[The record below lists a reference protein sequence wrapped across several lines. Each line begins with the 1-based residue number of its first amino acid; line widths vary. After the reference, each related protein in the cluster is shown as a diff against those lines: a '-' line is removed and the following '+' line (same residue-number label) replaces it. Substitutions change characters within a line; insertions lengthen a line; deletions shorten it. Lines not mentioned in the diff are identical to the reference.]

1 MNTRVMEN
9 PAPSSSHGVGLLGK
23 FLVFPAL
30 LFLLWVAGAAWLP
43 YAIASPGDTWAA
55 FLHGVNRG
63 WMKKELITTL
73 TATFLSFALATVGG
87 VGFAIA
93 VALNRFWAEVW
104 EPILIWLYSVPK
116 IVLYPIIL
124 MLFGISSSTS
134 VAFGVVNS
142 VLPVA
147 FILFGVIG
155 RIPPIYMKVARSYG
169 LGRWRSFWQIVMPV
183 AAPSIVT
190 AARLAFC
197 LSFLAVVVAEMLGSR
212 QGLGQEL
219 FKAVALNDAGRIFA
233 IAVVLSIIAVAVNAL
248 FLVAEHLLFRNRR
261 A

>member
-1 MNTRVMEN
+1 MNTITKSPLSPKREYG
-9 PAPSSSHGVGLLGK
+9 AAFVGKL
-23 FLVFPAL
+23 LVFPAL
-30 LFLLWVAGAAWLP
+30 LLVLWLVGSQALP
-43 YAIASPGDTWAA
+43 FAIASPSETWAA

-63 WMKKELITTL
+63 WMRKELITTL
-73 TATFLSFALATVGG
+73 TATFFSFVIATIGG
-87 VGFAIA
+87 VGFSIV
-93 VALNRFWAEVW
+93 VALNRFWAAVW
-104 EPILIWLYSVPK
+104 EPVLIWLYAVPK
-116 IVLYPIIL
+116 IALYPIIL

-134 VAFGVVNS
+134 VAFGVINS

-155 RIPPIYMKVARSYG
+155 NIPPIYMKVARTYRLSR
-169 LGRWRSFWQIVMPV
+169 LQSFWQIVMPV

-219 FKAVALNDAGRIFA
+219 FKAIALNDIGRIFA
-233 IAVVLSIIAVAVNAL
+233 IAIVLSVIAVTANAL
-248 FLVAEHLLFRNRR
+248 FLVAEHLLFRHRR
-261 A
+261 G

>member
-1 MNTRVMEN
+1 MNTTVMN
-9 PAPSSSHGVGLLGK
+9 SPAPHPTHGVAIAGK
-23 FLVFPAL
+23 LLVFPAL
-30 LFLLWVAGAAWLP
+30 LFVLWVAGAQWLP
-43 YAIASPGDTWAA
+43 YAIASPSDTWAA

-73 TATFLSFALATVGG
+73 TATFLSFVIATVAG
-87 VGFAIA
+87 VGFSIA

-104 EPILIWLYSVPK
+104 EPVLIWLYSVPK

-155 RIPPIYMKVARSYG
+155 NMPSIYMKVARTYG
-169 LGRWRSFWQIVMPV
+169 LGRWQSFWQIVMPV
-183 AAPSIVT
+183 AGPSIVT

-219 FKAVALNDAGRIFA
+219 FKAVALNEVGRIFA

-248 FLVAEHLLFRNRR
+248 FLVTEHLLFRNRR

>member
-1 MNTRVMEN
+1 MNTTVMN
-9 PAPSSSHGVGLLGK
+9 KPAPNPTDGVSVAGK
-23 FLVFPAL
+23 LVVFPAL
-30 LFLLWVAGAAWLP
+30 LFVLWVAGAQWLP
-43 YAIASPGDTWAA
+43 FAIASPSETWTA

-73 TATFLSFALATVGG
+73 TATLFSFVIATVAG
-87 VGFAIA
+87 VGFSIA

-104 EPILIWLYSVPK
+104 EPVLIWLYSVPK

-155 RIPPIYMKVARSYG
+155 NIPPIYMKVARTYG
-169 LGRWRSFWQIVMPV
+169 LSRWQSFWQIVMPV

-219 FKAVALNDAGRIFA
+219 FKAVALNEVGRIFA
-233 IAVVLSIIAVAVNAL
+233 IAVVLSVIAVAVNAL
-248 FLVAEHLLFRNRR
+248 FLLAEHFLFRNRR